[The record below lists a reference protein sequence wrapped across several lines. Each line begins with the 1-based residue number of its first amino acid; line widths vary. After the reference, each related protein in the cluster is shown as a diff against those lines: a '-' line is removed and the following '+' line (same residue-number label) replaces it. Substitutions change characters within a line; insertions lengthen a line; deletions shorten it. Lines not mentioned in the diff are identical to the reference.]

1 MRRRVDQKF
10 RAVLEMKVRE
20 IFRQVSFKTQVP
32 KLTEN
37 YELVL
42 VETLLDGES
51 VVAPSTGENQILSL
65 SFIGSVIDRVRYWSK
80 KHSLIGLANSS
91 FPIVMDSPFGTLD
104 KNYRRQIA
112 KLLPTLAD
120 QLVVLVTK
128 TQWRGEVEA
137 EMTHYIGREYVLVF
151 NSAKTDNP
159 PDTIALNG
167 EIYPLVRQSLNEF
180 EWTEVVEVDRR

>member
-1 MRRRVDQKF
+1 M
-10 RAVLEMKVRE
+10 
-20 IFRQVSFKTQVP
+20 
-32 KLTEN
+32 
-37 YELVL
+37 
-42 VETLLDGES
+42 ETLLDGES

-91 FPIVMDSPFGTLD
+91 FPIVMDSPFGTLNE
-104 KNYRRQIA
+104 NYRRQIA
-112 KLLPTLAD
+112 KLIPALAELIPALAD

-167 EIYPLVRQSLNEF
+167 EIYPLVRQSPNEF